1 MADLEVAAQQ
11 PLESQPDGEN
21 PEVATQSEEDVA
33 TWKRRLAGKDQ
44 ALTAAKKAADEF
56 RAKYDE
62 LAQWKASQEDAS
74 LSEFEKAARKIKQL
88 EDELNV
94 TRTEYQTEKLKSNFP
109 KYYEFQEKVR
119 GLNETERAA
128 EFENFVKQFTG
139 GQETAVETLGD
150 VNTPKRSVAK
160 DKPMK
165 TEDILGALK
174 ALGNPWQE

>member
-62 LAQWKASQEDAS
+62 LAQWKAAQEEAS

-88 EDELNV
+88 EDELNS
-94 TRTEYQTEKLKSNFP
+94 TKTEYQVEKLKVNFP

-119 GLNETERAA
+119 GLGEVERAA
-128 EFENFVKQFTG
+128 EFENFVKQFTS
-139 GQETAVETLGD
+139 GQETVETPGD
-150 VNTPKRSVAK
+150 ANTPKRNVPK